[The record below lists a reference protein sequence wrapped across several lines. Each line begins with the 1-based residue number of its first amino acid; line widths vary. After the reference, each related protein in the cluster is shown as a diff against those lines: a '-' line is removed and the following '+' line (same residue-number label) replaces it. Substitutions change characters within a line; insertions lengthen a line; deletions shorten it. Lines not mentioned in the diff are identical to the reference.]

1 MYERDGEHAWWM
13 SIRMTAMSLK
23 GDFGSREKALEWFR
37 SKSPNAQYTAVA
49 DGSVSV
55 STYRVANKYM
65 ALNFWG
71 FHIACM
77 ISLNTQEQEFITF
90 SSFLA
95 LV

>member
-1 MYERDGEHAWWM
+1 MWDYYVCVCVNMYERDGEHAWWM

-65 ALNFWG
+65 ALNF
-71 FHIACM
+71 
-77 ISLNTQEQEFITF
+77 
-90 SSFLA
+90 
-95 LV
+95 